1 MPAAVSLILGLL
13 GQLGTALTQAI
24 AAWQTNDQG
33 TLDKLEASALAAANA
48 LRPAGTDPLT

>member
-13 GQLGTALTQAI
+13 GQLGTELTQAI
-24 AAWQTNDQG
+24 TAWQTNDQG

-48 LRPAGTDPLT
+48 LRPAGTDALT

>member
-13 GQLGTALTQAI
+13 GQLGTELTQAI

-48 LRPAGTDPLT
+48 LRPAGTDALT